1 MKIAAAEAQWE
12 TCHPCSFS
20 LFQIGGGNNDQTPT
34 QIIEVPHLLSVLA
47 TNSWNGQVVGLN
59 ELQAQYTAQYG
70 PGDYVP
76 NVFIQYWSMRTMAYL
91 GSLILLVALWG
102 LWRRNRLATSRW
114 FLWAAIW
121 ALPLPF
127 LVNTAGWVL
136 TENGRQPWIVQ
147 GLMQTRDAASPSV
160 GAATIVASL
169 VIFALLY
176 AALAAVDW
184 WLMTRYARK
193 ELAPEPSR
201 DEDEH
206 AAPEM
211 QPTY

>member
-12 TCHPCSFS
+12 TCQPCSFS

-34 QIIEVPHLLSVLA
+34 KVIQVPHLLSVLA

-59 ELQAQYTAQYG
+59 DLQAQYTAQYG
-70 PGDYVP
+70 PGYYIP

-91 GSLILLVALWG
+91 GSLILLVGLWG
-102 LWRRNRLATSRW
+102 LWRRNRLASSPW
-114 FLWAAIW
+114 FLRVAIW
-121 ALPLPF
+121 MLPVPF
-127 LVNTAGWVL
+127 VVNTAGWVL

-147 GLMQTRDAASPSV
+147 GLMRTADASSPSV
-160 GAATIVASL
+160 GAAAVITSL

-176 AALAAVDW
+176 GALAVVDW
-184 WLMTRYARK
+184 WLMARYARR
-193 ELAPEPSR
+193 ELAPAQPR
-201 DEDEH
+201 DETEA
-206 AAPEM
+206 AAPDV